1 MAAAEGEAGPEAD
14 AEPEGGGG
22 GARARP
28 PNVSSDDPQER
39 IAARRIRIAARLEAK
54 RREALAEDPDAKKLV
69 EEEQSRSHKQIED
82 SRQRLAKL
90 LIDGTQLVTNIQ
102 VAADSRET
110 QRRAEEEEL
119 TRQRIEKL
127 ENEARANQDKFDEI
141 TAKWAGAK
149 QKVIPQELW
158 EALSQQQLQCALL
171 IEEKNKLISEL
182 QQELKSKDD
191 QYVKDLRRQ
200 AEDINLLL
208 ERMEEQI
215 RNITKNYRRELLQI
229 EKAFEVER
237 RELLSSNK
245 KKWEQGMQTLNRQ
258 ELDFMM
264 ARLKKVEE
272 YERELNQLRVQDAEE
287 HSVIKI
293 KLERDVQILEQQL
306 QQMKAIYQLNQ
317 EKLEYNFQVL
327 KKRDDENTIIKSQ
340 QKRKLNRLHDVL
352 NNLRL
357 KLAKQIKQ
365 FREENQT
372 LTADYKRIVEQY
384 KDLQRTMRHF
394 AIVDAEHFREVWLM
408 NEEEAKRLIR
418 KALDADRV
426 IHAQQLG
433 LPWVEPGD
441 WFLHNVGPVVHTR
454 TEKSAHQ
461 LAQEVL
467 APDGRAAPE
476 FFPRPEGSPQEEREG
491 TPEEGCRETAEAA
504 AQALRSISA
513 QTVKHVLELL
523 CDESGFL
530 IESKLRGL
538 LQPLEKHD
546 RTLMRLDSIFAAL
559 SVDSEDDVRQMVEF
573 FMRFKAQQVAAGQ
586 RKEAALGDATGKE
599 AAPGVEAADEEEARA
614 APPGE
619 EEGPVDAAAPCSA
632 LRMHPDDVLKALK
645 AFVQELREPR
655 ERRPPVKKVHEERD
669 DSKDSEYWDALAHV
683 IPDGKLKLWDALI
696 VGLQKYYHILMQ
708 RAKLITETEG
718 LHQQNVELRM
728 LLQQYLQSPVNAEL
742 LIPPTHLLRLQ
753 LDGTAGR
760 GLSRLCPSQREAS
773 RPARDP
779 RAQEWPP
786 HEAAAGSR
794 LPSTEAGKG
803 SGKGRRARPTQIH
816 RSTLPCRSRQSITQ
830 GTGARTLEGTCK
842 DVFGPLESSS
852 PGHPP
857 PVPGEE
863 GACAGGRRGLA
874 WRGWC
879 THSCREGA
887 PRCSGGSS
895 EPQGCMGASF
905 PCFLRCRT
913 CCGRESATA
922 QAGAGKA
929 LTRQGGALPA
939 WPGDGAAGRA
949 ANQSPG
955 APGAACVQARPGA
968 ACPGHRD
975 AATARPGGLAGPA

>member
-1 MAAAEGEAGPEAD
+1 KSHQV
-14 AEPEGGGG
+14 
-22 GARARP
+22 R
-28 PNVSSDDPQER
+28 NKSISY
-39 IAARRIRIAARLEAK
+39 K
-54 RREALAEDPDAKKLV
+54 
-69 EEEQSRSHKQIED
+69 EE
-82 SRQRLAKL
+82 RLAKL

-467 APDGRAAPE
+467 A
-476 FFPRPEGSPQEEREG
+476 EG

-546 RTLMRLDSIFAAL
+546 RTLMRLDSIFAVSSASPPTEAGCGSLLRLWVLCPRQDPGPPEVQAGPWL
-559 SVDSEDDVRQMVEF
+559 SY
-573 FMRFKAQQVAAGQ
+573 
-586 RKEAALGDATGKE
+586 ATGKE

-753 LDGTAGR
+753 LDGT
-760 GLSRLCPSQREAS
+760 
-773 RPARDP
+773 
-779 RAQEWPP
+779 
-786 HEAAAGSR
+786 
-794 LPSTEAGKG
+794 
-803 SGKGRRARPTQIH
+803 
-816 RSTLPCRSRQSITQ
+816 
-830 GTGARTLEGTCK
+830 
-842 DVFGPLESSS
+842 
-852 PGHPP
+852 
-857 PVPGEE
+857 
-863 GACAGGRRGLA
+863 
-874 WRGWC
+874 
-879 THSCREGA
+879 
-887 PRCSGGSS
+887 
-895 EPQGCMGASF
+895 
-905 PCFLRCRT
+905 
-913 CCGRESATA
+913 
-922 QAGAGKA
+922 
-929 LTRQGGALPA
+929 
-939 WPGDGAAGRA
+939 
-949 ANQSPG
+949 
-955 APGAACVQARPGA
+955 
-968 ACPGHRD
+968 
-975 AATARPGGLAGPA
+975 